1 MTSRQLTDLAL
12 IAADRCR
19 AVIAVISLGSS
30 AAQIWRGREA
40 AKAPDKP
47 ERRNVRLFSVVFIAM
62 SSHQKSKDAANPSED
77 YS

>member
-1 MTSRQLTDLAL
+1 MTSWQLTDLAL
-12 IAADRCR
+12 IAADSCR

-30 AAQIWRGREA
+30 AAQIRRGREA
-40 AKAPDKP
+40 ANAPDKL

-62 SSHQKSKDAANPSED
+62 SSLRKSKNAANPPED